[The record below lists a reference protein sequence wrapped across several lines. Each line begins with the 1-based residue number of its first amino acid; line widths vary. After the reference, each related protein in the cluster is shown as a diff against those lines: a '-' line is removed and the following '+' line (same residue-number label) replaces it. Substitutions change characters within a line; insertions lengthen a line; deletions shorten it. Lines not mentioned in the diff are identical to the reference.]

1 MNIIDKQPL
10 WRQSGASDTGSACY
24 HAREIRSR
32 YVALCRARSRI
43 ELTGDSA
50 MEIRELTEADA
61 EAFWALRL
69 RALREEPEAF
79 GASYEES
86 RERPLAE
93 VAERL
98 RAARAEGNFTLAT
111 DENGQL
117 MGIVAFVRAPGLKN
131 RHNAD
136 IFAMY
141 VAPEARGKG
150 YGRALIEALITRA
163 RALDGIE
170 QLALAVVITNAAARA
185 LYLTL
190 RFTLYGVRRQALKL
204 PDGRYL
210 DEELM
215 VLWL

>member
-1 MNIIDKQPL
+1 
-10 WRQSGASDTGSACY
+10 
-24 HAREIRSR
+24 
-32 YVALCRARSRI
+32 
-43 ELTGDSA
+43 
-50 MEIRELTEADA
+50 MEVRELTEADA
-61 EAFWALRL
+61 EAYWALRL

-86 RERPLAE
+86 RGRSLAE

-98 RAARAEGNFTLAT
+98 RAARAEGNFTLAAG
-111 DENGQL
+111 ESGQL
-117 MGIVAFVRAPGLKN
+117 MGIVAFVRAQGLKN

-150 YGRALIEALITRA
+150 YGRALIEALIARA
-163 RALDGIE
+163 RAIDGVE
-170 QLALAVVITNAAARA
+170 QLALAVVVTNDAARA
-185 LYLTL
+185 LYLAL
-190 RFTLYGVRRQALKL
+190 GFTVYGVRRQALKL
-204 PDGRYL
+204 PEGRYL